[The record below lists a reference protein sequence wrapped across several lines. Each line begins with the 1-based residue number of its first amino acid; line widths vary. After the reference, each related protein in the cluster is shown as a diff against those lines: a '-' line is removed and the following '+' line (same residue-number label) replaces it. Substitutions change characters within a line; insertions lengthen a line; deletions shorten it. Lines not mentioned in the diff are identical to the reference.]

1 MALRNDMPSLSDLAL
16 SSLADCLE
24 SHYAPV
30 GSLSC
35 VPTREAQLLLQVV
48 AERLSTGDGSD
59 GSDGSARA
67 IASSDESY
75 VTPPVA
81 LLRTFYGG
89 SLERLQ
95 QVGATDDWLGE
106 TLGSGGLRR
115 LSHLSLSRSRLSA
128 YGAGHIARALPSLR
142 ELRLSRCRGL
152 TAACLLE
159 IGQCAQLEWLGVTE
173 CQLELVSA
181 SEAEP
186 LARLTKLHS
195 LDLGGNQIGAEA
207 AVALCEHLRARAGG
221 GGSGGGGGDESGGGG
236 GGGTGPCEPLLRVLR
251 LWGSPLDDRAAAA
264 ASALEGLRVL
274 DLGYS
279 RVCGEGLQCV
289 ALGLG
294 DSLTELSLAH
304 CGGLQ
309 RGDLATCLAAMPQL
323 GRLELAGL
331 ALAADDLEQVAR
343 LPRLRR
349 LGLEACCL
357 EASSPLAALAALVS
371 CAHLHTLTLEG
382 ATLAAAAPAAP
393 PAAPPAADP
402 AGAAGAGTR
411 SVAPLRVLRAGG
423 AAELL
428 GAVPSQPLLHFPWAS
443 ARRTLHT
450 LELDG
455 CPGAVGALLRECSE
469 YGEGGEDGE
478 GGGEGGEGGEG
489 GALPCLLTLG
499 AAGGGLD
506 DRVLGAVARA
516 CPSLTSLDVSDNP
529 AVGDRGVAALRA
541 LRASL
546 RVLRLERLP
555 RLTPHALPHLAQ
567 LEALQ
572 TLSLLGTAISTA
584 QQEDALPLH
593 RRAEARR
600 SEAAAARATLDH
612 AQAAAAAAEPPPRYD
627 AAAMR
632 ALRDAPFSRCPTKPL
647 PQLPLGQR
655 AAQRA
660 TTQAKSPG
668 HASSAPK
675 PSSAGRRRKGT

>member
-1 MALRNDMPSLSDLAL
+1 MPRLSDLAL
-16 SSLADCLE
+16 SSLADCLA

-30 GSLSC
+30 GSLAC

-48 AERLSTGDGSD
+48 AERLSAGDGSD
-59 GSDGSARA
+59 DSDASARA
-67 IASSDESY
+67 TSDGSY
-75 VTPPVA
+75 VTPPVE

-89 SLERLQ
+89 SLERLR
-95 QVGATDDWLGE
+95 QVGATDDWVGE

-115 LSHLSLSRSRLSA
+115 LSHLSLSRSHLSA
-128 YGAGHIARALPSLR
+128 YGVGHIARALPSLR

-152 TAACLLE
+152 TATSLVE
-159 IGQCAQLEWLGVTE
+159 IGQCARLEWLGVTE
-173 CQLELVSA
+173 CQLALASA

-195 LDLGGNQIGAEA
+195 LDLGGNQIGAEVA
-207 AVALCEHLRARAGG
+207 AALCEHLRARAGG
-221 GGSGGGGGDESGGGG
+221 GGSGGGENGKSGGGGGGESGGGG

-274 DLGYS
+274 DLGWS
-279 RVCGEGLQCV
+279 RVGGEGLQSV

-323 GRLELAGL
+323 GCLELAGL
-331 ALAADDLEQVAR
+331 ELAADDLEQVAR
-343 LPRLRR
+343 LPQLRR

-371 CAHLHTLTLEG
+371 CAHLHTLSLEG
-382 ATLAAAAPAAP
+382 ATLAAVAPAAP

-402 AGAAGAGTR
+402 TGTAGAGTR

-428 GAVPSQPLLHFPWAS
+428 GAVPSQPLLRFPWAS

-455 CPGAVGALLRECSE
+455 CPGAVGALLRECSK
-469 YGEGGEDGE
+469 
-478 GGGEGGEGGEG
+478 GGEGGVGSKGDMGGEG

-499 AAGGGLD
+499 ATGGGLD

-516 CPSLTSLDVSDNP
+516 CPSLTSLDASDNP
-529 AVGDRGVAALRA
+529 AVGDRGVAALVV

-546 RVLRLERLP
+546 RVLRLEHLP

-567 LEALQ
+567 LDVLQ
-572 TLSLLGTAISTA
+572 ALSLLGTAISTA
-584 QQEDALPLH
+584 QQGDALPLH
-593 RRAEARR
+593 RRAEARQ

-632 ALRDAPFSRCPTKPL
+632 ALHDAPFSRCPTKPL

-655 AAQRA
+655 AARRA

-668 HASSAPK
+668 YTSSAPK